1 MGKEKEK
8 NLGKESAKHINGNQN
23 KIELLSCQLEKLKC
37 NEHLKE
43 INANFSNASIF
54 HNDKDYLRSIRF
66 LKKAFYKA
74 SELKQEST
82 CLKCSSLFRLT
93 IAQSLQNM
101 NKELYTMTHGIFKKK
116 RYKLSYI
123 ESCNVLEEFKNREK

>member
-1 MGKEKEK
+1 MRKKK
-8 NLGKESAKHINGNQN
+8 DKDLGKESTKNGKGSLN

-37 NEHLKE
+37 KEHLKE
-43 INANFSNASIF
+43 INANFSNASIL

-82 CLKCSSLFRLT
+82 CSKCSSLFRLT
-93 IAQSLQNM
+93 IAQSLTNM
-101 NKELYTMTHGIFKKK
+101 NNELYSMTHGIFKKK
-116 RYKLSYI
+116 RYELSYI
-123 ESCNVLEEFKNREK
+123 ESCNVLNEFKKNDQ